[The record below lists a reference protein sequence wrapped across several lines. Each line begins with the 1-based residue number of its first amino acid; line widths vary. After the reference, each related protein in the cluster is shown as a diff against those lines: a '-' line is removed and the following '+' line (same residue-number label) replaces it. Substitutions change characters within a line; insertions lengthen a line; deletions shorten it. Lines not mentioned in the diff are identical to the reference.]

1 MDLIF
6 IFLAVLDFLT
16 STNIATFLNFDNFK
30 DFGDWIGYDRSRPN
44 ILKIINII
52 QIEQN
57 YCGWL

>member
-16 STNIATFLNFDNFK
+16 GTNIATFLNFDNFK
-30 DFGDWIGYDRSRPN
+30 DFGDWIDYDRSRPN
-44 ILKIINII
+44 SLKIINII